1 MNATKSRTTP
11 VTTRDIAR
19 IVGVSQP
26 VVSKVLNGGNGNV
39 GASAETCARVSEVA
53 RELGYRSNS
62 AARAMR
68 TGRFHCAALLLGSH
82 QSTSQMQMPLF
93 YGLLDALAKQGM
105 HLVAAKLPD
114 AKLVAEGVVPQ
125 LLTELFADGLL
136 INYNAKIP
144 SALIKLIQS
153 YRLPAVWINSV
164 HPVDCVYPDDR
175 AAARS
180 LTESLLGA
188 GHRRVVFLNSAGTW
202 HYSAAARRQ
211 GYVEAMTAAGAAP
224 DVVEI
229 HNQPTDEERRD
240 LVKALLDR
248 APRPLAVVCYN
259 PIVCDLLCGKAAAR
273 GWAIPSDL
281 AVATFSSDPVAWRD
295 RIVPAMLLPE
305 REIAAAAVAMLL
317 KKIAKPEEAQPPLAV
332 PCRLEGW
339 TETGENNQKRRSR

>member
-1 MNATKSRTTP
+1 MKATKSRTTP

-39 GASAETCARVSEVA
+39 GASAKTCARVLKAA
-53 RELGYRSNS
+53 RDLGYRSNT

-68 TGRFHCAALLLGSH
+68 TGRFGCAALLLGTH
-82 QSTSQMQMPLF
+82 QSKSAMPMSLF
-93 YGLLDALAKQGM
+93 HGLVDALAKHGM

-114 AKLVAEGVVPQ
+114 AKLVATGVVPQ

-144 SALIKLIQS
+144 AALIKLIQS

-164 HPVDCVYPDDR
+164 HPVDCVYPDDQ
-175 AAARS
+175 AAGRG
-180 LTESLLGA
+180 LTEMLLGA
-188 GHRRVVFLNSAGTW
+188 GHRRVVFLNSDGTW

-211 GYVEAMTAAGAAP
+211 GYVEAMTAAGVAP

-229 HNQPTDEERRD
+229 HNRSTDEERHA

-248 APRPLAVVCYN
+248 APRPLAVVCYT
-259 PIVCDLLCGKAAAR
+259 PRVCELLCGKAAAR
-273 GWAIPSDL
+273 GWAMPSDL
-281 AVATFSSDPVAWRD
+281 AVATFSADPFVWRD
-295 RIVPAMLLPE
+295 QSIPTMLLPE
-305 REIAAAAVAMLL
+305 REIGAAAVAMLL
-317 KKIAKPEEAQPPLAV
+317 KKIAKPDEAQPPQAV

-339 TETGENNQKRRSR
+339 T